1 MDDKD
6 VFCNVAMALSV
17 TTTLPPEVVKG
28 KETKV
33 VGVVVRVPLP
43 AVELPKMFVTAFE
56 LMLLVAT
63 TFPFKVI
70 CEPLNEMLVLEL
82 PNAKSPVW
90 SRYIP
95 EPVMDVPLIAAV
107 FAWYVPVTVRLP
119 VLAVMADSEPTFK
132 FDK

>member
-56 LMLLVAT
+56 LM
-63 TFPFKVI
+63 F
-70 CEPLNEMLVLEL
+70 
-82 PNAKSPVW
+82 
-90 SRYIP
+90 
-95 EPVMDVPLIAAV
+95 
-107 FAWYVPVTVRLP
+107 
-119 VLAVMADSEPTFK
+119 
-132 FDK
+132 

>member
-1 MDDKD
+1 M
-6 VFCNVAMALSV
+6 
-17 TTTLPPEVVKG
+17 
-28 KETKV
+28 
-33 VGVVVRVPLP
+33 
-43 AVELPKMFVTAFE
+43 
-56 LMLLVAT
+56 AT

-70 CEPLNEMLVLEL
+70 CEPLNEMFVDGL

-107 FAWYVPVTVRLP
+107 FAWNVPVTVRLP
-119 VLAVMADSEPTFK
+119 VLVVIADSEPTFK